1 MQPATGAGDWGDQQ
15 VCIVMKNRGPGLT
28 YFCPLFRDIPL
39 SSLART
45 APDTDHFV
53 HLRSLATRPLV
64 LPAPNRNRKQMARNT
79 DVSPYIGKL
88 SRSQVYSKKG
98 QYKRERKGVPSAEP
112 TAAEKRASYYPA
124 DDSVSRPK
132 ISRKVNKPTKLRAT
146 ITPGTVVILLAGRF
160 RGQSTLHHSVAS
172 FVPPSRRETV
182 CERERGRGGGGESGE
197 N

>member
-1 MQPATGAGDWGDQQ
+1 ME
-15 VCIVMKNRGPGLT
+15 NRGPGLT
-28 YFCPLFRDIPL
+28 SFARLLFRVTPL

-45 APDTDHFV
+45 APDTDHFPFTFIP
-53 HLRSLATRPLV
+53 SQLV
-64 LPAPNRNRKQMARNT
+64 SQPAPPARSARPEPGTENQMARNT

-132 ISRKVNKPTKLRAT
+132 VSRKSNKPTKLRAT

-160 RGQSTLHHSVAS
+160 RGQSSLIL
-172 FVPPSRRETV
+172 FDR
-182 CERERGRGGGGESGE
+182 
-197 N
+197 